1 MHQLLAPLLR
11 INFFSILSVIMGFAA
26 LKLLGLKMLSNVS
39 GRDSGDGRDSDIV
52 ALVSLQEG

>member
-1 MHQLLAPLLR
+1 
-11 INFFSILSVIMGFAA
+11 MGFVA
-26 LKLLGLKMLSNVS
+26 LKLLGLEMLSNVS